1 MAARNQI
8 HQIYTSRH
16 TILNILESVYD
27 YDIKDYSGF
36 SINEIDAMITNNQLD
51 MLLTSKKSADGVG
64 PSTPTRKTY
73 ISYIINNALNSKT
86 ISNIVEDLF
95 IMSNTL
101 TVDDC
106 LCIIYEGEPND
117 SIINHLTTIYAQSK
131 YFIVVHNLK
140 RLQFNILEHYLVPQV
155 TILNDKEKEEMKKRY
170 NVENNSQLPEISR
183 FDPQA
188 LAICLRPG
196 QICKFMRNSP
206 TAMNSPYY
214 RICV

>member
-8 HQIYTSRH
+8 LQIYTSRH
-16 TILNILESVYD
+16 TILNILESVYN

-51 MLLTSKKSADGVG
+51 MLLTSKKSEGG
-64 PSTPTRKTY
+64 STPTRKTY

-95 IMSNTL
+95 ILSNTL
-101 TVDDC
+101 TTDDC

-117 SIINHLTTIYAQSK
+117 SILNHLTTVYAQSK
-131 YFIVVHNLK
+131 YYIVVHNLK
-140 RLQFNILEHYLVPQV
+140 RLQFNILEHFLTPEV
-155 TILNDKEKEEMKKRY
+155 TILNDRERDEMKKRY

-183 FDPQA
+183 FDPLA

-196 QICKFMRNSP
+196 QVCRFMRNSP

>member
-8 HQIYTSRH
+8 LQIYTSRH

-51 MLLTSKKSADGVG
+51 MLLTSKKSDGG
-64 PSTPTRKTY
+64 GGGHSSKTY

-95 IMSNTL
+95 ILTNTL

-117 SIINHLTTIYAQSK
+117 SILNHLTTVYAQSK

-140 RLQFNILEHYLVPQV
+140 RLQFNILDHYLVPKV
-155 TILNDKEKEEMKKRY
+155 TILNEQEKEEMKKRY